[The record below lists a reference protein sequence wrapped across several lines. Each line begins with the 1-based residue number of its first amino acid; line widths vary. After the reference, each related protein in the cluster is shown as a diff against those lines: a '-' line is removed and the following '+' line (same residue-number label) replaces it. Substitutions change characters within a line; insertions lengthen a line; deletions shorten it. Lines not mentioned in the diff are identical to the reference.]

1 MTRDEILRTLCSYD
15 PRNPGSAMLM
25 SMMGERPEPG
35 AKDCSCDNCFYGR
48 HKLAVELLRQRD
60 ELPPLMA
67 WVQAK
72 RSREVIISPGYG
84 LGDWVNV
91 QMIDGADCV
100 THAFRCDKPQEF
112 EVKAVELA
120 DSQFTRSRS

>member
-1 MTRDEILRTLCSYD
+1 MTRDELHEKLCTHD
-15 PRNPGSAMLM
+15 PRSPYHDPLVED
-25 SMMGERPEPG
+25 GERSVTGE
-35 AKDCSCDNCFYGR
+35 DCSCDNCFYGR
-48 HKLAVELLRQRD
+48 HRLAVELLRERD
-60 ELPPLMA
+60 ALPPLME
-67 WVQAK
+67 WVRAK

-91 QMIDGADCV
+91 QMIDGPGCV

-120 DSQFTRSRS
+120 DSQFARSKT